1 MRIEAKYHLDPATA
15 WLLQQELRASGYA
28 IDEHGDDV
36 QGYVVSSI
44 YLDDPCFG
52 SYLDKVDGLAR
63 RIKYRLRFYSEEIG
77 GAGIQLEHKEKDSQ
91 LSWKRSHSFAYPEVR
106 EFVTGWSG
114 PVLDHLDPRAG
125 YAVPVICVQY
135 HRLAFRHPV
144 DDVRIN
150 FDSKLRW
157 RGIDPSRPSL
167 VTEACFAPLAEDQLI
182 LEVKVPR
189 TVPAAL
195 TDLVH
200 RWNLHWRAT
209 SKYAICI
216 AHMNRSLLT

>member
-1 MRIEAKYHLDPATA
+1 MRIEAKYHLDSATA

-28 IDEHGDDV
+28 IDEHGDDLH
-36 QGYVVSSI
+36 GYVVSSI
-44 YLDDPCFG
+44 YLDDPSFG

-63 RIKYRLRFYSEEIG
+63 RTKYRLRFYSEEIG
-77 GAGIQLEHKEKDSQ
+77 SHGIRLEHKEKDSQ
-91 LSWKRSHSFAYPEVR
+91 LSWKRSHTFAYPEVR
-106 EFVTGWSG
+106 EFVTRWSG
-114 PVLDHLDPRAG
+114 PVRDFLDPRAG
-125 YAVPVICVQY
+125 YAAAVICVQY
-135 HRLAFRHPV
+135 QRLAFRHPV

-150 FDSKLRW
+150 FDARLRW

-167 VTEACFAPLAEDQLI
+167 VTEASFAPLAEDQVI

-189 TVPAAL
+189 TVPASL

-216 AHMNRSLLT
+216 EHMNRSLLT